1 MNPSQ
6 SKTTRYTAAALCG
19 LALLLVIGWLTLRES
34 PPPSP
39 DLPPIRAVTVSPRI
53 PLVVTDNT
61 APQETSTNQVAE
73 SAPIPTNAATLYR
86 QAFAIYDALSKE
98 QKDLTAGGRTNDV
111 SVEAELCEKIQPIC
125 DLMHQAAATTNYD
138 WGLGQPVSVNPLPPY
153 LSPCRN
159 LARAAVWSAA
169 HCRTNDPSA
178 AVEDLIATSRLG
190 QNVSSPATLL
200 AHLVDLAIQGLVIH
214 SVAENAS
221 LLASADDTRLVEL
234 LSAANYDE
242 GLRRAFE
249 QEADSTAREA
259 DTAAS
264 LPPEEAIAELR
275 KFFGLDAS
283 SSELGPMGPVQM
295 IAYLRQ
301 AADLQR
307 QYGQALEMPEAEYSE
322 WLANLQ
328 AAANA
333 NPLVGMFVSSFRP
346 AVDKTQAMTVNSAM
360 AVAGLAV
367 MQNGT
372 DALPSHPD
380 PTTGQPFAYKQTPD
394 GFELES
400 SFQVA
405 EKSLK
410 LSFK

>member
-1 MNPSQ
+1 LFTPNN
-6 SKTTRYTAAALCG
+6 
-19 LALLLVIGWLTLRES
+19 E
-34 PPPSP
+34 
-39 DLPPIRAVTVSPRI
+39 
-53 PLVVTDNT
+53 
-61 APQETSTNQVAE
+61 PQETRTNEVAE

-98 QKDLTAGGRTNDV
+98 EKDLTAGGRTNDA
-111 SVEAELCEKIQPIC
+111 SVVAELCGKIQPIC
-125 DLMHQAAATTNYD
+125 DLMLQAAAATNCD
-138 WGLGQPVSVNPLPPY
+138 WELEQPITFKTLLPH

-169 HCRTNDPSA
+169 HCQTNDPSA
-178 AVEDLIATSRLG
+178 AVDDLIATSRLG
-190 QNVSSPATLL
+190 QNVFSPATLIG
-200 AHLVDLAIQGLVIH
+200 HLVDLAIQGLVVH

-234 LSAANYDE
+234 LSDANYDE

-259 DTAAS
+259 DKAAS
-264 LPPEEAIAELR
+264 LPPEEAIVELE
-275 KFFGLDAS
+275 KFFGPYAS
-283 SSELGPMGPVQM
+283 DSELGRMDPVQM
-295 IAYLRQ
+295 IACLRQ

-307 QYGQALEMPEAEYSE
+307 QYAQALEMPDAEYQA
-322 WLANLQ
+322 WLASLQ
-328 AAANA
+328 AASNT
-333 NPLVGMFVSSFRP
+333 NPIVGMEVSSLRP

-367 MQNGT
+367 TQDGT
-372 DALPSHPD
+372 DALQLHPD
-380 PTTGQPFAYKQTPD
+380 PTTGQPFAYQQTAD

-405 EKSLK
+405 GKSLK